1 MIYVLDP
8 GAQTTLSLRAHVYGR
23 GASVLESEVSDNGV
37 RWWNRRLDHQP
48 TRSADAIT
56 DLLHGQYER
65 GADTGFSRLQE
76 LRKTGLHSMRMAPLQ
91 LPVLSPWAK

>member
-1 MIYVLDP
+1 MDP
-8 GAQTTLSLRAHVYGR
+8 LVYG
-23 GASVLESEVSDNGV
+23 SSTDILEKATYESPLCAEGMYV
-37 RWWNRRLDHQP
+37 P
-48 TRSADAIT
+48 